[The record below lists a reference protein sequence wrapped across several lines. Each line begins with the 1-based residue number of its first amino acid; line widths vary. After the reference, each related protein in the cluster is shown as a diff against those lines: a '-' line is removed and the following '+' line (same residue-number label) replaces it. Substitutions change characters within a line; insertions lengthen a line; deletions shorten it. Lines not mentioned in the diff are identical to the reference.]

1 MTEPHVFI
9 SYDRTDQGAAEQ
21 VRARLLASQIKTW
34 MDRYDIPAGAYWPD
48 EIDVGLRQATLI
60 LGLLSPDAVTSRNV
74 KNEWDWA
81 IHNAKPLI
89 LLKIRPSETPHR
101 YVSINY
107 IDATKHGLDTALDQ
121 LMRIPDLQSAPGPV
135 VAASAPGPVV
145 AASAP
150 TPVVAVPRTEY
161 VERGGLTIAYHVFGA
176 GDVDL
181 VYVPGSVSHVEQ
193 LWKLPAMAAF
203 LRGLAS
209 FSRVMLVDVRG
220 TGMSA
225 RPARIASLE
234 ERMDDL
240 CAVMDACQSKRAV
253 VFGVSG
259 GAPLAILFAA
269 TYPQR
274 TRALVL
280 YGGRASNVR
289 QTDYPW
295 AKPLENQRRAIE
307 ADSETIDTTWGTRQA
322 ARAVVQSMAP
332 SAQDDESLVTWL
344 AELQRLGSSPSAEI
358 ERRRMDLETDVR
370 HVLSA
375 VRTPTLVL
383 HRTVDLE
390 ANIGEGR
397 YIAGHIPGA
406 TFEELPGVDHL
417 IMVGDQ
423 ESVVAAVERFVRGSS
438 GTGVAEHGRATK
450 LATVAWIET
459 GGIASV
465 ELLEVA
471 QREIESYQGRITN
484 CTSNGIAAV
493 FDGPARALRYADALS
508 DALTTR
514 GATVSGGVQ
523 TGELEMGESEVAGP
537 ALQVAQ
543 QLAKSARPGQ
553 ILATDQVRAL
563 VAGSG
568 MRFAAASPNDP
579 APASGAAD
587 ILLVDRDSLS

>member
-60 LGLLSPDAVTSRNV
+60 LGLLSPEAVNSRNV

-107 IDATKHGLDTALDQ
+107 IDATKQGLDTALDQ

-135 VAASAPGPVV
+135 VAASTPGPEV
-145 AASAP
+145 AASAAS
-150 TPVVAVPRTEY
+150 PVVAVPRTEY

-259 GAPLAILFAA
+259 GAPSPSSSRRL
-269 TYPQR
+269 
-274 TRALVL
+274 TRSE
-280 YGGRASNVR
+280 RAPS
-289 QTDYPW
+289 
-295 AKPLENQRRAIE
+295 
-307 ADSETIDTTWGTRQA
+307 S
-322 ARAVVQSMAP
+322 SMAAAPPTFGKPTTPGP
-332 SAQDDESLVTWL
+332 SRSRTNDE
-344 AELQRLGSSPSAEI
+344 PS
-358 ERRRMDLETDVR
+358 R
-370 HVLSA
+370 
-375 VRTPTLVL
+375 PT
-383 HRTVDLE
+383 
-390 ANIGEGR
+390 
-397 YIAGHIPGA
+397 
-406 TFEELPGVDHL
+406 
-417 IMVGDQ
+417 
-423 ESVVAAVERFVRGSS
+423 
-438 GTGVAEHGRATK
+438 
-450 LATVAWIET
+450 
-459 GGIASV
+459 
-465 ELLEVA
+465 
-471 QREIESYQGRITN
+471 
-484 CTSNGIAAV
+484 
-493 FDGPARALRYADALS
+493 
-508 DALTTR
+508 
-514 GATVSGGVQ
+514 
-523 TGELEMGESEVAGP
+523 
-537 ALQVAQ
+537 
-543 QLAKSARPGQ
+543 ARPSIRRGERGKRPERWY
-553 ILATDQVRAL
+553 RAWRL
-563 VAGSG
+563 RRKT
-568 MRFAAASPNDP
+568 MNR
-579 APASGAAD
+579 
-587 ILLVDRDSLS
+587 L

>member
-1 MTEPHVFI
+1 VFL
-9 SYDRTDQGAAEQ
+9 SYERTDQAVAEQ
-21 VRARLLASQIKTW
+21 VRARLMASDVKTW

-48 EIDVGLRQATLI
+48 EIDVGLSQSTLV

-81 IHNAKPLI
+81 IHNDRPLI
-89 LLKIRPSETPHR
+89 LLKIRPCAVPHR

-121 LMRIPDLQSAPGPV
+121 LMHIPGLRSAPKTI
-135 VAASAPGPVV
+135 VAA
-145 AASAP
+145 
-150 TPVVAVPRTEY
+150 PRTQY
-161 VERGGLTIAYHVFGA
+161 VESGGLTIAYQVFGE

-209 FSRVMLVDVRG
+209 FSRVIVMDVRG
-220 TGMSA
+220 TGMSE

-234 ERMDDL
+234 ERMDDM
-240 CAVMDACQSKRAV
+240 CAVMDACQSERPV
-253 VFGVSG
+253 IFGVSD
-259 GAPLAILFAA
+259 GAPLAMLFAA
-269 TYPQR
+269 TYPKR

-280 YGGRASNVR
+280 YGGRASYIR
-289 QTDYPW
+289 QADYPW
-295 AKPLENQRRAIE
+295 AKPLENQLRAIE
-307 ADSETIDTTWGTRQA
+307 ADSGSVTTTWGTRQS
-322 ARAVVQSMAP
+322 AREVVQSMAP

-344 AELQRLGSSPSAEI
+344 AELQRLAASPSEEI
-358 ERRRMDLETDVR
+358 ARRRMNLETDVR

-390 ANIGEGR
+390 ANIGESR
-397 YIAGHIPGA
+397 YIADHIPGA

-417 IMVGDQ
+417 VMVGDQ
-423 ESVVAAVERFVRGSS
+423 ESVGAAIERFVRRSS
-438 GTGVAEHGRATK
+438 GAGVETPEQATK
-450 LATVAWIET
+450 LATVVWIET
-459 GGIASV
+459 GGIAPA

-471 QREIESYQGRITN
+471 QRESASYQGRLTQHPD
-484 CTSNGIAAV
+484 NGIAAV
-493 FDGPARALRYADALS
+493 FDGPARALHYAEALRV
-508 DALTTR
+508 AVATR
-514 GATVSGGVQ
+514 GEAVRGGVQ
-523 TGELEMGESEVAGP
+523 TGELEMGEREVAGP

-543 QLAKSARPGQ
+543 QLAKSAHPGQ
-553 ILATDQVRAL
+553 ILVTDQVRAL

-568 MRFAAASPNDP
+568 IRFEATPPGDP
-579 APASGAAD
+579 APASGAAQ
-587 ILLVDRDSLS
+587 ILLVDRDSLA

>member
-21 VRARLLASQIKTW
+21 VRARLLANQVKTW

-48 EIDVGLRQATLI
+48 EIDVGLCQATLI

-81 IHNAKPLI
+81 IHNSKPLI

-135 VAASAPGPVV
+135 VAASAP
-145 AASAP
+145 S
-150 TPVVAVPRTEY
+150 PVVAVPQTEF
-161 VERGGLTIAYHVFGA
+161 VERGGLTIAYHVLGG
-176 GDVDL
+176 GDIDL
-181 VYVPGSVSHVEQ
+181 IYVPGSVSHVEQ

-220 TGMSA
+220 TGLSS

-240 CAVMDACQSKRAV
+240 CAVMDACQSERAV
-253 VFGVSG
+253 LFGVSG

-269 TYPQR
+269 TYPKR

-280 YGGRASNVR
+280 YGGRASYVR

-307 ADSETIDTTWGTRQA
+307 ADSKTIDTTWGTRQA

-358 ERRRMDLETDVR
+358 ARRRMDLETDVR
-370 HVLSA
+370 HILSA

-423 ESVVAAVERFVRGSS
+423 ESVVTAIERFVRGSS
-438 GTGVAEHGRATK
+438 GAGVEEHGRATK

-459 GGIASV
+459 GGIAP
-465 ELLEVA
+465 EALLDVA

-484 CTSNGIAAV
+484 PNSNGIAAV

-537 ALQVAQ
+537 TLQVAQ
-543 QLAKSARPGQ
+543 QLAKTARPGQ
-553 ILATDQVRAL
+553 ILVTDQVRTL
-563 VAGSG
+563 VAGTG
-568 MRFAAASPNDP
+568 MRFEAAPPSDP
-579 APASGAAD
+579 APASGAAE

>member
-21 VRARLLASQIKTW
+21 VRARLLASQVKTW

-60 LGLLSPDAVTSRNV
+60 LGLLSPDAVNSRNV

-89 LLKIRPSETPHR
+89 LLKIRPSEIPHR

-107 IDATKHGLDTALDQ
+107 IDATKHGLDMALDQ
-121 LMRIPDLQSAPGPV
+121 LMRIPELQSAPGPV
-135 VAASAPGPVV
+135 GQSASSPVV

-150 TPVVAVPRTEY
+150 NTVVTVPRTEY
-161 VERGGLTIAYHVFGA
+161 VERGGLTIAYHVFGE

-193 LWKLPAMAAF
+193 LWKLPAMAEF
-203 LRGLAS
+203 LRGLAA

-240 CAVMDACQSKRAV
+240 CAVMDACQSERAV
-253 VFGVSG
+253 MFGVSG

-269 TYPQR
+269 TYPKR

-280 YGGRASNVR
+280 YGSRASYVR

-307 ADSETIDTTWGTRQA
+307 ADSETINSTWGTRQA
-322 ARAVVQSMAP
+322 AREVVQSLAP
-332 SAQDDESLVTWL
+332 SAQNDESLVTWL

-358 ERRRMDLETDVR
+358 ARRRMNLETDVR

-423 ESVVAAVERFVRGSS
+423 ESVVAAIERFVRGSS
-438 GTGVAEHGRATK
+438 DAGVAEREQATK

-459 GGIASV
+459 GGIAPV

-523 TGELEMGESEVAGP
+523 TGELAMGESEVAGP

-553 ILATDQVRAL
+553 ILVTDQVRAL

-568 MRFAAASPNDP
+568 MRFEAASPSDP
-579 APASGAAD
+579 APASGAAE

>member
-21 VRARLLASQIKTW
+21 VRARLLASQVKTW

-60 LGLLSPDAVTSRNV
+60 LGLLSPDAVNSRNV

-89 LLKIRPSETPHR
+89 LLKIRPSEIPHR

-107 IDATKHGLDTALDQ
+107 IDATKHGLDMALDQ
-121 LMRIPDLQSAPGPV
+121 LMRIPELQSAPGPV
-135 VAASAPGPVV
+135 GQSASSPVV

-150 TPVVAVPRTEY
+150 NTVVTVPRTEY
-161 VERGGLTIAYHVFGA
+161 VERGGLTIAYHVFGE

-193 LWKLPAMAAF
+193 LWKLPAMAEF
-203 LRGLAS
+203 LRGLAA

-240 CAVMDACQSKRAV
+240 CAVMDACQSERAV
-253 VFGVSG
+253 MFGVSG

-269 TYPQR
+269 TYPKR

-280 YGGRASNVR
+280 YGSRASYVR

-307 ADSETIDTTWGTRQA
+307 ADSETINSTWGTRQA
-322 ARAVVQSMAP
+322 AREVVQSMAP
-332 SAQDDESLVTWL
+332 SAQNDESLVTWL

-358 ERRRMDLETDVR
+358 ARRRMNLETDVR

-423 ESVVAAVERFVRGSS
+423 ESVVAAIERFVRGSS
-438 GTGVAEHGRATK
+438 GAGVEEHERATK

-459 GGIASV
+459 GGIAPV

-543 QLAKSARPGQ
+543 QLAKTARPGQ
-553 ILATDQVRAL
+553 ILVTDQVRAL
-563 VAGSG
+563 VAGTG
-568 MRFAAASPNDP
+568 MRFEAAPPSDP
-579 APASGAAD
+579 APASGAAE